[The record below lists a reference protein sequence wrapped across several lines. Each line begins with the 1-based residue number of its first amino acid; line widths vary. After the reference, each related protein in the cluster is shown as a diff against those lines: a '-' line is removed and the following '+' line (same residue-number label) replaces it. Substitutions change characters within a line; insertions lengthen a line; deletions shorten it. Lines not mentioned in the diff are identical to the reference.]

1 MQFLY
6 LQYSVPVM
14 AKGRS
19 LHLNAVILRNFD
31 ANTAVLCGHFVY
43 LCGVFVIV
51 ICVRAVQTAF
61 VLCEQQLSCRLSSL
75 LSHSPSL
82 SFSSLSSFHSLFSL
96 TLATAKDDSFGVG
109 GCKES

>member
-43 LCGVFVIV
+43 VCGVFVIV
-51 ICVRAVQTAF
+51 IFVRAVQTAF

-75 LSHSPSL
+75 YLTLPLCHSLLFLP
-82 SFSSLSSFHSLFSL
+82 FTLFSL
-96 TLATAKDDSFGVG
+96 SPWQQLNMIVLG
-109 GCKES
+109 GSKER

>member
-43 LCGVFVIV
+43 VCGVFVIV

-75 LSHSPSL
+75 YLPLCHSLLFPP
-82 SFSSLSSFHSLFSL
+82 FTLFSL
-96 TLATAKDDSFGVG
+96 SPWQQLNMIVLG
-109 GCKES
+109 GSKER